1 MAALSRAAWLS
12 KVMCASASW
21 KRLRL
26 SAIGFPASA
35 VLALVVSGRVMFQ
48 LAVVSSKAL
57 SASRGRSSSMART
70 TIGAEPPRPARI
82 ALARSTTIRKRG
94 IAARVSPWNF
104 PTPDDREL
112 VEREGEIGEV
122 VEEAEAGRAPVH
134 PGEQRAIELGLHP
147 VGDLP
152 GKEDRDQHQDAGAAT
167 RDRLRR
173 RSESGGPID
182 SWDDLEVAE
191 HRRKVAPCPVAA
203 PHLSRI
209 PRASRA
215 GLPGARIAIPV

>member
-48 LAVVSSKAL
+48 LAVVSSRAL

-104 PTPDDREL
+104 PTPTIENSSSVRVRLGKSWKKPRPAEL
-112 VEREGEIGEV
+112 QSTLASSVRLSSVFTRSEIFPAKRTGTS
-122 VEEAEAGRAPVH
+122 
-134 PGEQRAIELGLHP
+134 
-147 VGDLP
+147 
-152 GKEDRDQHQDAGAAT
+152 T
-167 RDRLRR
+167 RSR
-173 RSESGGPID
+173 RSSARPTPTPIRI
-182 SWDDLEVAE
+182 
-191 HRRKVAPCPVAA
+191 RRADRFMV
-203 PHLSRI
+203 
-209 PRASRA
+209 
-215 GLPGARIAIPV
+215 